1 MSIWAEAL
9 SPSGHWPDAQEYF
22 RQGKAGTAGAMSV
35 TRNIVRSY
43 RDPAGVVRGL
53 AQGDLREPQVMF
65 FALLACGLIFVAQW
79 PVLSRAA
86 TLDPSVTFEQ
96 RMGGAMFGIM
106 FLLPLVLYGLAAL
119 LKLGLRVSGHK
130 VPGIFARLALFWSL
144 LTVTPLMLLQGGL
157 SAFLGPVA
165 VTQVFGFV
173 VLLVFLYILAKST
186 SAVRG
191 LAASQG

>member
-1 MSIWAEAL
+1 MSL
-9 SPSGHWPDAQEYF
+9 
-22 RQGKAGTAGAMSV
+22 
-35 TRNIVRSY
+35 TRNILRSY

-79 PVLSRAA
+79 PILSRAA

-119 LKLGLRVSGHK
+119 LKLGLRLSGRS
-130 VPGIFARLALFWSL
+130 VPGILARLALFWSL
-144 LTVTPLMLLQGGL
+144 LVVTPLMLVQGGL
-157 SAFLGPVA
+157 SAFLGPVGL
-165 VTQVFGFV
+165 TQGFGFV
-173 VLLVFLYILAKST
+173 VLLVFLYILVKSV

-191 LAASQG
+191 IAALQG